1 MEKGSETNKLKGSK
15 GKCKHKEETK
25 HKLKTQKKY

>member
-15 GKCKHKEETK
+15 GKCKHKEESK
-25 HKLKTQKKY
+25 HKLKT